1 MPEKLHIFETAQAL
15 GERLAQEILAR
26 IAAKGAVPFLLGC
39 PAGRSLRSTYE
50 AFARIAADKA
60 ADLSRLVIVMMD
72 DYVTRDAAGQ
82 FSYLPETDPTT
93 CRHFAEYELRRP
105 INSGLAEALHIPA
118 ANIWFPDPL
127 DPAAFDSRIA
137 QAGGIDLFL
146 LASGASD
153 GHVAFNPQG
162 SPRDSVSRVIRLAEA
177 TRQDNVVTDPAF
189 GSASRV
195 PEHGVSVGIATIA
208 DLSRAA
214 VLVLIGDDK
223 RTALRRVMAADAYDP
238 DWPSSVIWAC
248 ADARIYADYPAAGD
262 TIDRGLPA

>member
-1 MPEKLHIFETAQAL
+1 MPEKLHVFETSQAL
-15 GERLAQEILAR
+15 GERLAEEILAR
-26 IAAKGAVPFLLGC
+26 ISAKGAAPFLLGC

-50 AFARIAADKA
+50 AFARMAAEQA

-72 DYVTRDAAGQ
+72 DYVTRDAAGR

-105 INSGLAEALHIPA
+105 VNAALAPALQMRSE
-118 ANIWFPDPL
+118 NIWFPDPL
-127 DPAAFDSRIA
+127 DPAAFDGRISD
-137 QAGGIDLFL
+137 AGGIDLFL

-162 SPRDSVSRVIRLAEA
+162 SPRDSISRVIRLAEA

-195 PEHGVSVGIATIA
+195 PEYGVSVGIATIA

-214 VLVLIGDDK
+214 VLVLTGDDK
-223 RTALRRVMAADAYDP
+223 QTALRRVMAVDAYDP
-238 DWPSSVIWAC
+238 AWPSSVIWAC
-248 ADARIYADYPAAGD
+248 ADARLYADYPAAGD
-262 TIDRGLPA
+262 TIDRGLKA